1 MATCKKIEAELERVI
16 DFRIGDG
23 ASEKHRLVFEKK
35 PSLFPLAGPVIFT
48 EGEKIHLPAQFNL
61 ARADSDNETMI
72 ASAVRHESD
81 HIKEFIE
88 LHKELYAPEPY
99 EAKSINRFLENFF
112 LKHQFRENP
121 TLAHEIFNIV
131 EDNRIDHKAREELPG
146 LARFSREKEKPIYL
160 HRRPSPKY
168 LMKKGKELDAFR
180 ELFLQKTLLEET
192 VDGTVPKYENL
203 LNECVSIARD
213 AEGKDIHVSLEAT
226 EKIYAKFKEN
236 FDIKQPIHQLPSFA
250 SRNHDKLSPGLP
262 RKYRGY
268 IKPREGR
275 EENKKEQEKEEK
287 ERQDSDIIKKERE
300 AQQKKEKQQKEVGK
314 ESLEKEEKE
323 RREDRS
329 EDKGKD
335 KEKKE
340 SSREEL
346 EKRTPKEDKLR
357 HWIGTGPFPR
367 IIPKPSRGVNLTRP
381 ESSESDI
388 EKAHKIINEY
398 NGEIRA
404 IESYFKRLEER
415 YRGKKKARRGE
426 EINIREYIQVELE
439 HEATGVRPAK
449 KIFRKRTS
457 SRKKAAWAMLADISS
472 STLFG
477 FGYQIIDYIKDA
489 LLIQG
494 EALNYSGYPFGIFA
508 FHSGGI
514 SFKEIMNY
522 RDTVHIIK
530 DFKEDYTE
538 ESRGRIMS
546 LCPYGGTLMVNAI
559 EYIAAN
565 LKKVEGI
572 PKGLSIITD
581 GEPDTPQT
589 VRDVLKKLQEE
600 GILPFLFVIGSEHE
614 RCAKFLIDDYVIIK
628 RDKLAELP
636 NEVLR
641 IFTTYG
647 IMK

>member
-1 MATCKKIEAELERVI
+1 MAICKKIEAELERVI

-35 PSLFPLAGPVIFT
+35 PLLSPLAGPVIFT

-213 AEGKDIHVSLEAT
+213 AEDKDIHASLEAT

-236 FDIKQPIHQLPSFA
+236 FDIKQPMHQLPSFA
-250 SRNHDKLSPGLP
+250 GRDHDKLSPGLP

-275 EENKKEQEKEEK
+275 GENKKE
-287 ERQDSDIIKKERE
+287 RE
-300 AQQKKEKQQKEVGK
+300 GKQKEKQQKEVGK

-329 EDKGKD
+329 KD
-335 KEKKE
+335 KEKKKF
-340 SSREEL
+340 SREEL
-346 EKRTPKEDKLR
+346 EKRIPKKDKISY
-357 HWIGTGPFPR
+357 WPGTGPFPR

-388 EKAHKIINEY
+388 EKAHKVINEY

-472 STLFG
+472 STRFG

-508 FHSGGI
+508 FHSGGV

-647 IMK
+647 ILK

>member
-1 MATCKKIEAELERVI
+1 MATCKKIEAELERMI

-35 PSLFPLAGPVIFT
+35 PSLSPLAGPVIFT

-203 LNECVSIARD
+203 LNECVNIARD
-213 AEGKDIHVSLEAT
+213 AEDKDIHASLEAT

-250 SRNHDKLSPGLP
+250 SRDHDKLSPGLP

-287 ERQDSDIIKKERE
+287 ERQDSDIIKKEQK

-323 RREDRS
+323 RREDRNK
-329 EDKGKD
+329 DKGKD

-346 EKRTPKEDKLR
+346 EKRTPKEDKLSYWR
-357 HWIGTGPFPR
+357 GTGPFPR
-367 IIPKPSRGVNLTRP
+367 IIPKPSRGVNLSRP

-508 FHSGGI
+508 FHSGGV

-546 LCPYGGTLMVNAI
+546 LYPYGGTLMVNAI